1 MLYDELSVIEKAVL
15 GEGYFQRLAES
26 HAEVTDNLNQSIRL
40 RDYQKEALG
49 RYFFYLNEYRNR
61 VKPVHLL
68 FNMATGSGKTVIM
81 AAAMIDLYRRGYR
94 NFIFF
99 TRLGNIVEKTKLN
112 FLDEL
117 SNKYMFRAP
126 LVIDGKLIRVREVKN
141 FEQASPDDVNILL
154 TTTTDLHFKLHNPYE
169 NSISFE
175 DFESREVVLIADEAH
190 NLSADTTGRISPE
203 ELSESRSWEQT
214 VMRLL
219 NLNQERNVL
228 LEFTATARLETRNP
242 EIVAKY
248 EKVAIHRYDLKQFRR
263 DGYSKDVLTLEIDAP
278 MMERVIAALIVSQYR
293 MKVAEHHGL
302 AIKPVVLFKAN
313 RVTIPTSQRKASNRD
328 ETVVVS
334 KLFKAEFHQTIQSLK
349 AEQIGMFASASN
361 QMLGRAFNFFKRN
374 GISNSQIARELKREF
389 SEDKCLSVDD
399 DESLLAKQSLLNSLE
414 DSTNRIR
421 AVFATEKLNEG
432 WDVLNLFDI
441 VRLYNSRDAARNRAG
456 KTTVQ
461 EAQLIG
467 RGARYF
473 PFRLD
478 SYLDAARRKFDND
491 VDNDLRVL
499 ETLIYHSRTN
509 SRYIQELRSVLTES
523 GVVDERSV
531 ERRIYVKDS
540 ARCTDLWRHG
550 YLYLN
555 SLVEVEEVHKSAD
568 DGASIAFDCSRPDN
582 HFKLSTRAIREMH
595 VFTDESQEPED
606 SEVETRFFTTSQ
618 FGLNILRTALWDIPS
633 GDFTQLR
640 LRFPGLQSLE
650 EFLTEEKYLG
660 GVRVAVRGTRKQ
672 LDSLNSD
679 EKRQVV
685 RFVLGKLFGESTPE
699 TRSVRGS
706 TRFERVSLGETFGT
720 SKTLKLDESSERAR
734 IVPDLNLD
742 SETWFAQNEIWGTS
756 EEKDFVRFIRSTVE
770 QLRKRFEEVLLFRN
784 EMHFRLFDFQSGEAF
799 YPDFVLFLTDESDSG
814 YQTLQVFVEPKG
826 DLFLDRDGTF
836 ENSSESWKQQ
846 FLLSISAEHRLLAE
860 DGKYQL
866 IGLPFYNS
874 GNTSKTPAER
884 FVREFELLRIR
895 GKR

>member
-1 MLYDELSVIEKAVL
+1 MLYDELSVSEKAVL

-26 HAEVTDNLNQSIRL
+26 HVDVTDNLNQSIRL
-40 RDYQKEALG
+40 REYQKEALG
-49 RYFFYLNEYRNR
+49 RYFFYLDEYRNR
-61 VKPVHLL
+61 VKPIHLL

-81 AAAMIDLYRRGYR
+81 AAAIIDLYRRGYR

-126 LVIDGKLIRVREVKN
+126 LVIDGKSIRIREVKN

-175 DFESREVVLIADEAH
+175 DFESREIVLIADEAH
-190 NLSADTTGRISPE
+190 NLSADTTGKKSPE
-203 ELSESRSWEQT
+203 ELSDSRSWEQT

-219 NLNQERNVL
+219 NLNQERNIL
-228 LEFTATARLETRNP
+228 LEFTATARLETRNA

-248 EKVAIHRYDLKQFRR
+248 KNVAIHRYDLQQFRL

-293 MKVAEHHGL
+293 IKVAEHHGL

-313 RVTIPTSQRKASNRD
+313 RVTVPASQRKASNRD

-334 KLFKAEFHQTIQSLK
+334 KLFKAEFHQAIQSLK
-349 AEQIGMFASASN
+349 AEQIGMFASSSN
-361 QMLGRAFNFFKRN
+361 QILGRAFNFFKKN
-374 GISNSQIARELKREF
+374 GISNSQIARELKRDF

-414 DSTNRIR
+414 DPTNRIR

-473 PFRLD
+473 PFKLD
-478 SYLDAARRKFDND
+478 SFLDASRRKFDND
-491 VDNDLRVL
+491 VESDLRIL

-523 GVVDERSV
+523 GIVDERSV
-531 ERRIYVKDS
+531 ERRIFVKDS
-540 ARCTDLWRHG
+540 ARRTDLWRRGH
-550 YLYLN
+550 LYLN
-555 SLVEVEEVHKSAD
+555 SLIEVEQVHESSD
-568 DGASIAFDCSRPDN
+568 DDASVAFDCSRPDN
-582 HFKLSTRAIREMH
+582 QFQLSTGAIRETH
-595 VFTDESQEPED
+595 VFTDESQQRED
-606 SEVETRFFTTSQ
+606 SEVEMRFFTISQ
-618 FGLNILRTALWDIPS
+618 FGLHILRTALWDLPK
-633 GDFTQLR
+633 GNFTHLR

-650 EFLTEEKYLG
+650 EFLTDEKYLG
-660 GVRVAVRGTRKQ
+660 GVRVAVKGVPKQ
-672 LDSLNSD
+672 LDSLSSV
-679 EKRQVV
+679 EKRQIV
-685 RFVLGKLFGESTPE
+685 RFVLEKLLEVSTPE
-699 TRSVRGS
+699 TRSFCGS
-706 TRFERVSLGETFGT
+706 TRFEPVSLDEMFGT
-720 SKTLKLDESSERAR
+720 TKTLKLDESSERAR
-734 IVPDLNLD
+734 TVPDLNLE
-742 SETWFAQNEIWGTS
+742 SVSWFAQNEIWGTS
-756 EEKDFVRFIRSTVE
+756 EEKDFVRFIQSAVE
-770 QLRKRFEEVLLFRN
+770 KLQKKFKDVLLFRN

-814 YQTLQVFVEPKG
+814 YLTLQVFVEPKG

-836 ENSSESWKQQ
+836 ENSSESWKQR
-846 FLLSISAEHRLLAE
+846 FLVSIDAEHRLLAE
-860 DGKYQL
+860 DNKYQL

-874 GNTSKTPAER
+874 GKTSKTPSER
-884 FVREFELLRIR
+884 FIKEFELLGSRR
-895 GKR
+895 KK